1 MFCPQ
6 CGQQQVS
13 RDVRFCSSCGFPMNF
28 VQELLATNGV
38 LAPRAP
44 EPVGPRKISPR
55 QKGVRQGAMLML
67 MALLLVPLSAILG
80 VFVFHAPEVVVP
92 ITAITCLVG
101 GFLRIIYALLF
112 EEGRQPQ
119 ASDYLPPHA
128 TPSDVPAF
136 MHPPRVS
143 APPLPPQRQTPAPSF
158 RQPRYNT
165 GELMQRPA
173 SVTENTT
180 RLLRDEDRPEDPPAR
195 DS

>member
-44 EPVGPRKISPR
+44 EQVGPSKISPR

-67 MALLLVPLSAILG
+67 LTLLLVPLSAILG
-80 VFVFHAPEVVVP
+80 VFVFNAPEVIVP
-92 ITAITCLVG
+92 ITAITCFVG
-101 GFLRIIYALLF
+101 GFLRIMYALLF
-112 EEGRQPQ
+112 EEGKPPQP
-119 ASDYLPPHA
+119 ADYFPPYA
-128 TPSDVPAF
+128 PPTDIPAF
-136 MHPPRVS
+136 MHSPRTR
-143 APPLPPQRQTPAPSF
+143 ATALPPQRQTPAPSF
-158 RQPRYNT
+158 RQPRFNT
-165 GELMQRPA
+165 GELAQRPP
-173 SVTENTT
+173 SITENTT
-180 RLLRDEDRPEDPPAR
+180 RLLRDEDRPEEPPAR